1 MKALVLDKKGSLDNL
16 KVVTDFPIPRPS
28 STQVLLKVR
37 ATAINPVDWKM
48 AEIGFFIKQY
58 PIVLGCDVAGEVVEK
73 GDQVQNVEIG
83 DRVYAYNPLG
93 VPNYGPFAEYC
104 LADGFAVQ
112 KIPSSFSFEQA
123 ATLGVGSYT
132 AFLGL
137 FWRENLNLPLQ
148 NGNNRYV
155 LVWGGSSA
163 VGLSA
168 VQFLAALGYHV
179 IATCSARNMELVT
192 RVGARQVFDHAQENV
207 AQQILDYTGNKLR
220 YVLDAVGDD
229 RAYRLL
235 NGNEQS
241 YVAWTSKYSLPND
254 LPKNVKGSFVSL
266 GSGYFVQEVITF
278 LVQNC
283 PPLIERLV
291 GEGRFVTLNL
301 ELFHGIEH
309 IKDALLKQKSGVS
322 GTKVVVSIS

>member
-28 STQVLLKVR
+28 STQVLIKVR

-58 PIVLGCDVAGEVVEK
+58 PHVLGCDVAGEVVEK
-73 GDQVQNVEIG
+73 GNQVQNVEIG
-83 DRVYAYNPLG
+83 DRVWAYNPLG
-93 VPNYGPFAEYC
+93 VPGYGPFAEYC
-104 LADGFAVQ
+104 LADGFVVQ
-112 KIPSSFSFEQA
+112 KIPGSLSFEQA
-123 ATLGVGSYT
+123 STLGVGCYC

-137 FWRENLNLPLQ
+137 FWRENLNLPLE

-155 LVWGGSSA
+155 LIWGGSSS
-163 VGLSA
+163 VGLA
-168 VQFLAALGYHV
+168 AIQFLSALGYHA
-179 IATCSARNMELVT
+179 IATCSAKNMELVT
-192 RVGARQVFDHAQENV
+192 SVGARQVFDHSQQNAV
-207 AQQILDYTGNKLR
+207 QQILDYTGNKLR
-220 YVLDAVGDD
+220 YVYDAVGDD

-241 YVAWTSKYSLPND
+241 YVTWTAKYSLPQD

-266 GSGYFVQEVITF
+266 GGGYFVNEVITF

-291 GEGRFVTLNL
+291 GEGRFVTPNL
-301 ELFHGIEH
+301 ELFHGVEQ
-309 IKDALLKQKSGVS
+309 IKDALVKQKTGVS